1 MNKLINVLVIEDNPG
16 DARLVKEALTGEGG
30 GRYHLLFADRMTT
43 GLEIMDREEI
53 DLVLLDLS
61 LPDCQGLDALTL
73 THSKAPKIP
82 IVLMT
87 GLDDEE
93 LSLRA
98 MRLGAQ
104 DYLVKGPSEGRAIVR
119 SIRYGLEGKRVERLM
134 RAQLATTRALA
145 ESAGLDD
152 AAPEILRILCE
163 GLGWDAGTMFLRDDR
178 DGRMKCA
185 TFWHS
190 PRVTLTEFEKAT
202 RAHAASRGE
211 DLGGR
216 VWQKGKLNWIAD
228 LEKAEPFKRQAAA
241 LKDGLRVALSFP
253 LRSGS
258 EAVGVIEFVGRSMS
272 QPDESMLETLAGVA
286 GQVGQFVQR
295 K

>member
-43 GLEIMDREEI
+43 GLEIMDREEV

-73 THSKAPKIP
+73 THGKAPRLP

-87 GLDDEE
+87 GLDDED

-104 DYLVKGPSEGRAIVR
+104 DYLVKGQSEGRVIVR
-119 SIRYGLEGKRVERLM
+119 SIRYALERKRVERLM

-152 AAPEILRILCE
+152 AAPEFLRILCE
-163 GLGWDAGTMFLRDDR
+163 GLGWDAGAMFLRDDR
-178 DGRMKCA
+178 DGKMHCA
-185 TFWHS
+185 IFWHA
-190 PRVTLTEFEKAT
+190 PKVALAEFEKQT
-202 RAHAASRGE
+202 RAHVARRARTTWDACGRRG
-211 DLGGR
+211 
-216 VWQKGKLNWIAD
+216 
-228 LEKAEPFKRQAAA
+228 
-241 LKDGLRVALSFP
+241 S
-253 LRSGS
+253 
-258 EAVGVIEFVGRSMS
+258 
-272 QPDESMLETLAGVA
+272 
-286 GQVGQFVQR
+286 
-295 K
+295 